1 MHGSKLFVKYIDQSV
16 SQDDITAL
24 FLPFGDIKEIKLL
37 IDRGI
42 AFIEM
47 ERQMDAEK
55 AMKELN
61 RFEFHGKNLQV
72 KEAIA
77 VKGKRR

>member
-16 SQDDITAL
+16 TLDDITAL
-24 FLPFGDIKEIKLL
+24 FQPYGDIRDVKLL
-37 IDRGI
+37 GDRGI
-42 AFIEM
+42 AFVEM

-61 RFEFHGKNLQV
+61 RLEFRGKTLQV
-72 KEAIA
+72 KEAVA
-77 VKGKRR
+77 KKGKRR